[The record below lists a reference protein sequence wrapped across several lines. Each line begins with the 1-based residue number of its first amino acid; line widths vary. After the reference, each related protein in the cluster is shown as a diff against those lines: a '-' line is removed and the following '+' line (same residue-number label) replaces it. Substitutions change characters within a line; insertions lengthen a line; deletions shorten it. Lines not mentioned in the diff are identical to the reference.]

1 MKALIG
7 KKLGMTQIFDAEGNV
22 VQATVIEAGPC
33 MVTQVK
39 NPTSD
44 GYSAVQLGFGV
55 AKRQSRPQ
63 MGHLKAANANPSVMR
78 EFRLDGINS
87 SFATA
92 TAEADE
98 ATEAG
103 ALKVGDKL
111 DVTVFEIG
119 DKVQITGITKGKGFA
134 GTVKRHNFSIGP
146 KSHGSRNQRKHGS
159 IGSMFPEKVFRG
171 LRMAGQ
177 MGNVKSTV
185 RNLTVVAVDQANNIL
200 AVRGAVPGPAKGTVI
215 IKAIA

>member
-22 VQATVIEAGPC
+22 VHATVIEAGPC
-33 MVTQVK
+33 VVTQVK
-39 NPTSD
+39 TPAKD

-55 AKRQSRPQ
+55 AKRQKRPQ
-63 MGHLKAANANPSVMR
+63 MGHLKAANANPSAIR
-78 EFRLDGINS
+78 EFRLDGINPAGES
-87 SFATA
+87 AEQEAEAATA
-92 TAEADE
+92 V
-98 ATEAG
+98 

-111 DVTVFEIG
+111 DVSVFEIG
-119 DKVQITGITKGKGFA
+119 DKVQVTGVTKGKGFA
-134 GTVKRHNFSIGP
+134 GTIKRHNFARGP
-146 KSHGSRNQRKHGS
+146 KTHGSRNYRERGS
-159 IGSMFPEKVFRG
+159 VGSMFPQKVFKG

-185 RNLTVVAVDQANNIL
+185 KNLQVVAVDQATGTL

-215 IKAIA
+215 IKGLV